1 MLSKTE
7 NFSTLSAC
15 VVTTFPSLPQ
25 SSISSSFRMPSLRAT
40 LFTLDMTSSC
50 TRLKLIA
57 SSAIPNS
64 KYSEHNAM
72 EISESFFTPCAG
84 TKSPKPDKM
93 ERRKSEKNIPRQSQR
108 LENIQDAK
116 RLAFLLLCLGVRER
130 FDVVFLG
137 GDLLPRL
144 AGKLKVVLVGVVGK
158 LQFHDAYIPA
168 GNDAVRKKDVLKVN

>member
-93 ERRKSEKNIPRQSQR
+93 ERRKREKKNPPTK
-108 LENIQDAK
+108 LE
-116 RLAFLLLCLGVRER
+116 VRKYTGRKEASV
-130 FDVVFLG
+130 FAVVFG
-137 GDLLPRL
+137 CARE
-144 AGKLKVVLVGVVGK
+144 
-158 LQFHDAYIPA
+158 I
-168 GNDAVRKKDVLKVN
+168 